1 MNKKFYLACINIG
14 LTLFLLAA
22 AYFAVSVYNFWTVDY
37 VDLLKSAAVL
47 TSPEVSPKNEGRLVV
62 IKGSPRTT
70 KGVNDKE
77 YHHKFDTPCLT
88 RDTEKYVIERDTG
101 VREWKVESSVKLYGG
116 AKLGSFVLDD
126 SVLDDL
132 PKDGKYTDKIFHDKR
147 VVYRYAELPAS
158 YTIIGRQQGHCLTRD
173 FRIKLGC
180 VFKGSCNVKQMI
192 AQSEGNYKH
201 YRMAA
206 ILFFFLGISVGAYH
220 WIRLR
225 KRILSGSGNNL

>member
-1 MNKKFYLACINIG
+1 MIFYCILIA
-14 LTLFLLAA
+14 LFTR
-22 AYFAVSVYNFWTVDY
+22 SVYSFWTVDY

-47 TSPEVSPKNEGRLVV
+47 TKPEVLPKNEGKLVV
-62 IKGSPRTT
+62 IKGSPRVT
-70 KGVNDKE
+70 KGINDKE
-77 YHHKFDTPCLT
+77 YHNKFDTPALT
-88 RDTEKYVIERDTG
+88 RDVEKHISDPRTK

-206 ILFFFLGISVGAYH
+206 ILFLFLGISVGAYH